1 MHDKNINIMRKKI
14 SWIGCALLLSASTV
28 FSQQNNE
35 QYRNADPK
43 ELMKRA
49 DLSEQQ
55 LMEIQRYFQVQLKDT
70 NRAQELQRLV
80 VQRSPKGR
88 TARLVS
94 FQKIQQAKTIQ
105 ESIQLAENF
114 LTAFPQEEAQKQ
126 PNYQEFIYYST
137 YRLLG
142 STYFDTRQFNKFQD
156 LATPLNFKTEN
167 ELYRWNVMRA
177 TIFKTVGADTLAA
190 ISTRM
195 IDELVKKKDDDS
207 YIEEGV
213 FNKEQAAANASE
225 QLDNELTN
233 HVTLLHSMGRY
244 AEAKPYFRY
253 LSPAAAYGKAE
264 LNELHLDVLQQTG
277 DQAAIQPFLGNCA
290 KANAMTPGMLET
302 FKAAYTAKNKNGDF
316 DQYFAG
322 LKSVKERQ
330 ELMAEVKAN
339 LTNKEYVPFAMQDP
353 EGHTI
358 RSSDWGNKIVVLD
371 FWATWCKPCIAAFP
385 GMQMLIDKYAND
397 PQVAVYMVGTM
408 QYDNYKEKS
417 ENYIKQQGY
426 RFHLLHDNI
435 DKETG
440 NQNAVFKTFVPFFN
454 SSAIPRKVILKDGV
468 MRYTAEGYSGSPSQL
483 VDELTYAIELLKAE
497 K

>member
-1 MHDKNINIMRKKI
+1 MRRKI
-14 SWIGCALLLSASTV
+14 SWIGCALLLSATVV
-28 FSQQNNE
+28 FSQQQNE
-35 QYRNADPK
+35 QYKNADPK
-43 ELMKRA
+43 ELVKRA

-70 NRAQELQRLV
+70 KRAQELQQLV
-80 VQRSPKGR
+80 VQRSPKGP
-88 TARLVS
+88 TARLAS
-94 FQKIQQAKTIQ
+94 FQKLQEAKTVK

-114 LTAFPQEEAQKQ
+114 LVEFPHEEAQKQ
-126 PNYQEFIYYST
+126 HNQQEFIYYST
-137 YRLLG
+137 YRVLG
-142 STYFDTRQFNKFQD
+142 SSYFDTRQFNKFQD
-156 LATPLNFKTEN
+156 MATPLNFKTEN
-167 ELYRWNVMRA
+167 ELYRWNIMRA
-177 TIFKTVGADTLAA
+177 TVFKTVGADTIYT

-195 IDELVKKKDDDS
+195 INELVKKKDDDS
-207 YIEEGV
+207 YVENGV
-213 FNKEQAAANASE
+213 FNKQQAAANASE

-233 HVTLLHSMGRY
+233 HITLLHSMGKY
-244 AEAKPYFRY
+244 AEAKPYFQY
-253 LSPAAAYGKAE
+253 LSPAAAYGRAE

-277 DQAAIQPFLGNCA
+277 GQEAIQPFLENCA
-290 KANAMTPGMLET
+290 KENAMTAKMLEVL
-302 FKAAYTAKNKNGDF
+302 KAAYTARNRNGDF
-316 DQYFAG
+316 DKYFAG

-339 LTNKEYVPFAMQDP
+339 MTNQEYVPFAMQDP
-353 EGHTI
+353 EGHVV
-358 RSSDWGNKIVVLD
+358 RSSDWDNKKIVVLD

-385 GMQMLIDKYAND
+385 GMQLLIDKYAND

-408 QYDNYKEKS
+408 QHDNYKEKS

-435 DKETG
+435 DKGTG
-440 NQNAVFKTFVPFFN
+440 SQDAVFRTFVPFFN

-468 MRYTAEGYSGSPSQL
+468 MRYTAEGYSGSPSKL